1 MDAALLVIDMQN
13 GFVHPDG
20 STITINGPL
29 PNVDKVIAETAS
41 LLEEARGR
49 GLPVIYTRHQ
59 FRKDFL
65 DAPPK
70 LLEMFPTGVK
80 PLVEG
85 TWDAAV
91 LDELAPADGDT
102 MIDKNRFD
110 AFLYTDLEIVLRA
123 LGVKKLL
130 VTGVVTNVC
139 VESTVRSGQ
148 QRDFVMTVASDC
160 TAAAA
165 GFHDPALNAMAEV
178 FATVTTWREGLD
190 GVLA

>member
-59 FRKDFL
+59 FRQDFL

-70 LLEMFPTGVK
+70 LLELFPTGVT

-160 TAAAA
+160 TAAAE
-165 GFHDPALNAMAEV
+165 GFHEPALNAMAEV